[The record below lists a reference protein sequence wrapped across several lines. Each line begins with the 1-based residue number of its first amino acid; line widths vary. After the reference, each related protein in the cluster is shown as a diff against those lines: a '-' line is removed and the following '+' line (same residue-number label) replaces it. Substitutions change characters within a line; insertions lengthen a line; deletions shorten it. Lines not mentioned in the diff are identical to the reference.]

1 MKLSARDKG
10 ILTLVAI
17 VIGIVA
23 AGVAIIFLFRIQKIV
38 IKGES
43 TYTAEEIQAA
53 LAVPEGKNLFT
64 VDTAAVERAA
74 EQKLLNVENITVK
87 RLWPHGLEV
96 TIEPTLPR
104 ANFMTDDCTYLVSAG
119 GKVMRMTADPRAGLY
134 NVIGTTPSPVLLT
147 GDRFTSSNPKKDK
160 AIWDVL
166 EAISEAAEQGE
177 TIDVADIKAE
187 DTPSVPLSDAADR
200 ETVDN
205 IANNITLID
214 MTDYTDI
221 VITYDNRINIR
232 LGNTNELDYKLRFSS
247 KCISLINEDTEGT
260 LTIFSN
266 TREAS
271 FLDQA
276 SIDKNEEVYRT
287 NIDSY
292 NAERAGETEE
302 EAAEESGGE
311 DSGEETEE
319 EAPVT
324 ME

>member
-10 ILTLVAI
+10 ILTLIAM
-17 VIGIVA
+17 VICIVA

-43 TYTAEEIQAA
+43 TYSAEEIQAA

-64 VDTAAVERAA
+64 VDTTAIEEAA
-74 EQKLLNVENITVK
+74 EKKLLNIENITVK
-87 RLWPHGLEV
+87 RSWPHGLEV
-96 TIEPTLPR
+96 TIEPTRPK

-119 GKVMRMTADPRAGLY
+119 GKVMKITADPRAGLY
-134 NVIGTTPSPVLLT
+134 NVVGTTPSPVILT
-147 GDRFTSSNPKKDK
+147 GDHVTSSNAKKDK
-160 AIWDVL
+160 AIWDVID
-166 EAISEAAEQGE
+166 AISEAAQQGDR
-177 TIDVADIKAE
+177 IDVADVKSEGGSALKVNE
-187 DTPSVPLSDAADR
+187 ADNK
-200 ETVDN
+200 EMVEN

-221 VITYDNRINIR
+221 VITYDNRINIK

-247 KCISLINEDTEGT
+247 KCISLLNDGTEGT

-287 NIDSY
+287 NIESY
-292 NAERAGETEE
+292 NASKAGETEE
-302 EAAEESGGE
+302 ETEAE
-311 DSGEETEE
+311 GEEPEE
-319 EAPVT
+319 ETKKPVS